1 MLQVNYLAQVLLAHL
16 LLPRLL
22 ASPAPRL
29 LVVSSE
35 SHRFSLLDPAAPPSP
50 ALLQPRLATFHPV
63 LQYNDTKLLLLLFSR
78 AVEARLA
85 GRGLTSLA
93 CHPGNL
99 LPTRLHRHSLL
110 HSALAAL
117 ARPFTKSVEQAA
129 ASLVFA
135 LCGEAE
141 LLSQSG
147 HVYINNCFPCKPS
160 PAACSDSMARLVWE
174 YTLTELETR
183 LGPSWDKL

>member
-1 MLQVNYLAQVLLAHL
+1 MEQVHMTVTT
-16 LLPRLL
+16 LPVI
-22 ASPAPRL
+22 ASPMLAKVAVPW
-29 LVVSSE
+29 
-35 SHRFSLLDPAAPPSP
+35 P
-50 ALLQPRLATFHPV
+50 ALAT
-63 LQYNDTKLLLLLFSR
+63 
-78 AVEARLA
+78 
-85 GRGLTSLA
+85 
-93 CHPGNL
+93 
-99 LPTRLHRHSLL
+99 
-110 HSALAAL
+110 L

-174 YTLTELETR
+174 YTLTELETK